1 MEIALQKN
9 RVRESGYARQG
20 ASCQKTMSQ
29 KAMPRVSK
37 KHPRLPTREA
47 MVSLVCSVEDAVL
60 PGKIRVHA
68 DSQ

>member
-20 ASCQKTMSQ
+20 ASCQKAMS
-29 KAMPRVSK
+29 RVSK
-37 KHPRLPTREA
+37 KYPKLPTREA